1 MTWSEIA
8 PVAWPVIVLQ
18 LILQVAAVIDILR
31 REPERVRGGKR
42 WKWVVASLV
51 FGMFGS
57 LAYFLFG
64 RQE

>member
-18 LILQVAAVIDILR
+18 FILQVAAVIDILR
-31 REPERVRGGKR
+31 REPEHVRGGKR
-42 WKWVVASLV
+42 WPWVTVSLV
-51 FGMFGS
+51 FGMLGS
-57 LAYFLFG
+57 LAYFLIG

>member
-1 MTWSEIA
+1 MTWTEIA
-8 PVAWPVIVLQ
+8 PIALPLIGLQ
-18 LILQVAAVIDILR
+18 LILQAAAVIDILR

-42 WKWVVASLV
+42 WMWVVGSLV

-64 RQE
+64 RQD